1 MTQVAV
7 AAFCAMGARASPHS
21 ALLGIAV
28 QDPEGAPSIDSV
40 VAAGTRRETACR
52 GLSERAM
59 SLYQKSQIGDDPS
72 IENLEVTL
80 AMMQMLI
87 CTSPSPLL
95 FVAVNEN
102 SGVEFEFGTDFAFE

>member
-1 MTQVAV
+1 MTL
-7 AAFCAMGARASPHS
+7 ASCYATDPCELQ

-28 QDPEGAPSIDSV
+28 EDPEGAPSIDSV
-40 VAAGTRRETACR
+40 VAAGTRRERACR

-59 SLYQKSQIGDDPS
+59 SLYQKFQIGDDPS

-87 CTSPSPLL
+87 CQPYILLSSFLVAILSPCDARADS
-95 FVAVNEN
+95 
-102 SGVEFEFGTDFAFE
+102 

>member
-1 MTQVAV
+1 
-7 AAFCAMGARASPHS
+7 MGARASPHS

-72 IENLEVTL
+72 LENLEVTL

-87 CTSPSPLL
+87 CASSSFFSVVLVSYAQGKIDADSRDTLRCSR
-95 FVAVNEN
+95 
-102 SGVEFEFGTDFAFE
+102 